1 MAGLLVLN
9 DLYFLFSFLS
19 FISFLPIHLFLLS
32 SFVPPFLAAFLVN
45 DANNVYFLCHQYF
58 FISTYVYIYIYIYM
72 CVCVYVRTCM
82 HACMHPSIHPSIMHM
97 LCIHIHVHTDTYY
110 IPFPSSSQDAEGMSM
125 QGSSG
130 KITSATILIVIYNVF
145 LVEGHTTTKHEKWV
159 LSLMRKLSLTHKRN
173 PNP

>member
-1 MAGLLVLN
+1 M
-9 DLYFLFSFLS
+9 
-19 FISFLPIHLFLLS
+19 
-32 SFVPPFLAAFLVN
+32 
-45 DANNVYFLCHQYF
+45 
-58 FISTYVYIYIYIYM
+58 YV
-72 CVCVYVRTCM
+72 
-82 HACMHPSIHPSIMHM
+82 HACMHASIHPSIMHM

-130 KITSATILIVIYNVF
+130 KSTSATILIVIYHVF

>member
-1 MAGLLVLN
+1 M
-9 DLYFLFSFLS
+9 S
-19 FISFLPIHLFLLS
+19 FISFLPLHLFLLS

-45 DANNVYFLCHQYF
+45 DANNVYFLCHKYF
-58 FISTYVYIYIYIYM
+58 FYIYVRIYV
-72 CVCVYVRTCM
+72 CVCMYV
-82 HACMHPSIHPSIMHM
+82 HACMHASIHPSIMHM